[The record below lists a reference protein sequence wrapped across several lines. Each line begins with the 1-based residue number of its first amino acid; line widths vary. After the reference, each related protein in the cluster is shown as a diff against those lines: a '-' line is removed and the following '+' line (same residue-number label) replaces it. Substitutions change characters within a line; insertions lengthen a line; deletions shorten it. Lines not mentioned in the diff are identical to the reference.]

1 MKQYT
6 TNNGNRASRL
16 VGRLAAEKKKTVIAF
31 CLIGVMVFM
40 WAKVLGKKTPQNAG
54 AAGLTRETMTEGSD
68 SEQKISF
75 VELPQVEGRNDVLT
89 RDFFSADGWQE
100 FTKSGVRNSNGIKEV
115 NVFSKGV
122 SEEVVRRVAEKLRLE
137 AIGLSENPEV
147 FINDKLLTIGGK
159 LLIREAGETYECEVV
174 EIEQEMVLIICREA
188 VIKLK
193 LMQVN
198 EVVD

>member
-6 TNNGNRASRL
+6 TNNSNRANRL
-16 VGRLAAEKKKTVIAF
+16 IGRLAAEKKKTVIAF

-40 WAKVLGKKTPQNAG
+40 WARVLGKKTPQSAG
-54 AAGLTRETMTEGSD
+54 AAGITRETMTDGPG

-75 VELPQVEGRNDVLT
+75 VELPQVEGRNDILT

-100 FTKSGVRNSNGIKEV
+100 FAKGGVGNSNGIKEV

-122 SEEVVRRVAEKLRLE
+122 SEEVVRRVAEKLKLE

-147 FINDKLLTIGGK
+147 FINDKLLMIGGK
-159 LLIREAGETYECEVV
+159 LLIRERGETYECEVV
-174 EIEQEMVLIICREA
+174 KIEQEMVLIRCGEA
-188 VIKLK
+188 EIKLK

>member
-6 TNNGNRASRL
+6 TNNGNRANRL

-31 CLIGVMVFM
+31 CLISVMVFM
-40 WAKVLGKKTPQNAG
+40 WARVLGKKTPQSAG
-54 AAGLTRETMTEGSD
+54 AAGLTRETMQGQSN
-68 SEQKISF
+68 SELKISF
-75 VELPQVEGRNDVLT
+75 VELPKVQGRNDVLT
-89 RDFFSADGWQE
+89 RDVFSADGWQE
-100 FTKSGVRNSNGIKEV
+100 FAKSGVGHSNGIKEV

-122 SEEVVRRVAEKLRLE
+122 SEEVIRRVAEKLKLE

-147 FINDKLLTIGGK
+147 FINDKLLTIGGT
-159 LLIREAGETYECEVV
+159 LLIKEGVETYECEVV
-174 EIEQEMVLIICREA
+174 EIEQETVLIRCGEA
-188 VIKLK
+188 EIKLK

>member
-6 TNNGNRASRL
+6 TNNGNRANRL

-40 WAKVLGKKTPQNAG
+40 WARVLGKKTPQG
-54 AAGLTRETMTEGSD
+54 AEARDLTRSAMSGQSS
-68 SEQKISF
+68 SELKISF
-75 VELPQVEGRNDVLT
+75 VELPKVEGRNDVLT
-89 RDFFSADGWQE
+89 RDVFAADDWQE
-100 FTKSGVRNSNGIKEV
+100 FAKSGVGNSNGIKEV

-122 SEEVVRRVAEKLRLE
+122 SEEVVRRVADKLKLE
-137 AIGLSENPEV
+137 AIGLSEKPEV

-159 LLIREAGETYECEVV
+159 LFIKEGVETYECEVV
-174 EIEQEMVLIICREA
+174 GIEQNTVLIRCGEA
-188 VIKLK
+188 EIKLK

-198 EVVD
+198 EIVD

>member
-122 SEEVVRRVAEKLRLE
+122 SEEVVRRVAEKLKLE

-174 EIEQEMVLIICREA
+174 EIEQEMVLIRCGEA
-188 VIKLK
+188 EIKLK